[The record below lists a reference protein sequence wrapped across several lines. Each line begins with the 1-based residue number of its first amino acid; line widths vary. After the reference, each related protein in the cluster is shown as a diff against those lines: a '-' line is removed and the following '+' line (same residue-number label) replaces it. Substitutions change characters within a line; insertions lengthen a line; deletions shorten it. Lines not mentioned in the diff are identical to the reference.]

1 MFKWQTAF
9 SKLDYLDDVI
19 FLTKRGI
26 MLSGVV
32 KSEYDYNDDF
42 SGYYLEDAD
51 YDHFYKDDILCWCY
65 LQDLIDFVPPEIK
78 DKIQSL
84 AK

>member
-1 MFKWQTAF
+1 MFKWETNF
-9 SKLDYLDDVI
+9 DKLDNLDDVV

-42 SGYYLEDAD
+42 SGYYLEDEEYNHYYEND
-51 YDHFYKDDILCWCY
+51 VLCWCY
-65 LQDLIDFVPPEIK
+65 IQDLIVFIPPEIR
-78 DKIQSL
+78 DKIET
-84 AK
+84 

>member
-1 MFKWQTAF
+1 MFKWETNF
-9 SKLDYLDDVI
+9 DKLDYLDDVV

-42 SGYYLEDAD
+42 SGYYLEDAG

-65 LQDLIDFVPPEIK
+65 LQDLIDVVPSEIK
-78 DKIQSL
+78 DKIQYL